1 MIRFIN
7 CVRRRQ
13 DISLQEFRR
22 YWNSPEIE
30 TLYERLNAI
39 VQPLRFSRN
48 LTLQVGANELIRE
61 ERGSGEPFDGT
72 IEFWWHDAS
81 DLLRKYDSDEA
92 RRIRENMLDLQERFI
107 DMGGCRAFFT
117 EYPDAQD

>member
-13 DISLQEFRR
+13 DVSIEDFRR
-22 YWNSPEIE
+22 HWNSPEIE
-30 TLYERLNAI
+30 KLYEQLIAV
-39 VQPLRFSRN
+39 VQPLKFSRN
-48 LTLQVGANELIRE
+48 LTLQISANELIRE

-72 IEFWWHDAS
+72 IEFWWPDAG
-81 DLLRKYDSDEA
+81 DLLKKYDSAEA
-92 RRIRENMLDLQERFI
+92 VKIRENMLDYQERFI

-117 EYPDAQD
+117 EYPG

>member
-7 CVRRRQ
+7 RVRRRQ
-13 DISLQEFRR
+13 DISLEQFRR
-22 YWNSPEIE
+22 HWNSAEIE
-30 TLYERLNAI
+30 VLYERLNAI

-48 LTLQVGANELIRE
+48 LTLQVGANELIRD

-72 IEFWWHDAS
+72 VEFWWQNAG
-81 DLLRKYDSDEA
+81 DLLQKYDSNEA
-92 RRIRENMLDLQERFI
+92 RRVRESMLDLQERFI

-117 EYPDAQD
+117 EYPDAQP